1 MTSARST
8 PVSDDTRLAV
18 DALRRI
24 VRALRT
30 PETAQGE
37 LTAARLFVL
46 QTLAEAGTLSVNEIA
61 ARTHAHQ
68 SSVSVVVKRL
78 AQMRLV
84 RRVRAEDDA
93 RRVELSLT
101 TRGAARLRHAP
112 RAPQERLVAGIE
124 SLSPAERSRL
134 AASLSGLVR
143 AMRIDGER
151 PAMFFEDEPEPGS
164 VRRSSRART

>member
-1 MTSARST
+1 MTSTSPT

-30 PETAQGE
+30 PESEQGE

-46 QTLAEAGTLSVNEIA
+46 QTLAEAGTLTVNEIA

-84 RRVRAEDDA
+84 RRVRAADDA

-101 TRGAARLRHAP
+101 ARGAARLRRAP
-112 RAPQERLVAGIE
+112 RAPQERLVVGIE
-124 SLSPAERSRL
+124 SLSAAERSRL
-134 AASLSGLVR
+134 AASLVDLVR
-143 AMRIDGER
+143 VMRIDGER
-151 PAMFFEDEPEPGS
+151 PAMFFEDEPEPGA
-164 VRRSSRART
+164 VRRSRRART